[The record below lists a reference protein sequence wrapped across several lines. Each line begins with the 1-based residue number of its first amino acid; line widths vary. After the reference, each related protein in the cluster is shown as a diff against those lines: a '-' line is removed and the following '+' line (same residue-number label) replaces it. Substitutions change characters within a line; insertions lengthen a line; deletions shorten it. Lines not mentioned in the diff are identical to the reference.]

1 MSKDKFSPSRRTIL
15 MATAAAVPLVSV
27 PVYRAARADGLEGVE
42 LAQYQPVFFSA
53 AEWQFILAACDRLIP
68 AEGRGP
74 GALETN
80 VPVFIDQQLHNGLGD
95 DVYMEGP
102 HKADAPS
109 TLGFQGTFTPQQS
122 YRTGI
127 KLAQQVAQ
135 QKHGKPFEQLPASD
149 KDALLTALQKN
160 EIAFADLGEPG
171 LKASSFFNQLLGDA
185 KNGYLADPMYGGN
198 KDMKAWVAIGFPGAR
213 AAYTEWVDQHNVKY
227 PLGPVSVSG
236 KRA

>member
-15 MATAAAVPLVSV
+15 MASAAAVPLASV
-27 PVYRAARADGLEGVE
+27 PLYRAAHADGLEGVT
-42 LAQYQPVFFSA
+42 LQQYQPVFFSA
-53 AEWQFILAACDRLIP
+53 AEWTFILAACDRLIP

-95 DVYMEGP
+95 DVYLAGP
-102 HKADAPS
+102 HPADPPA
-109 TLGFQGTFTPQQS
+109 TLGFQGALTPQQA
-122 YRTGI
+122 YRLGI
-127 KLAQQVAQ
+127 KLAQQHAQ
-135 QKHGKPFEQLPASD
+135 QKHGKPFEQLGAVD

-160 EIAFADLGEPG
+160 EISFAELGEPA
-171 LKASSFFNQLLGDA
+171 LKASSFFNQLLGDS

-213 AAYTEWVDQHNVKY
+213 AAFTEWVDVHNVKY

>member
-1 MSKDKFSPSRRTIL
+1 
-15 MATAAAVPLVSV
+15 MATAAAVPLATV
-27 PVYRAARADGLEGVE
+27 PLYRAARADGLEGVE
-42 LAQYQPVFFSA
+42 LQQYQPVFFSA
-53 AEWQFILAACDRLIP
+53 AEWPFILAAVDRLIP

-74 GALETN
+74 GGLETN

-95 DVYMEGP
+95 DVYMAGP

-109 TLGFQGTFTPQQS
+109 TMGFQGTLTPQQN
-122 YRTGI
+122 YRAGI
-127 KLAQQVAQ
+127 KLAQQYAQ
-135 QKHGKPFEQLPASD
+135 QKYAKPFEQLSAAD

-160 EIAFADLGEPG
+160 EVVFADLGEPA
-171 LKASSFFNQLLGDA
+171 LKASQFFGQMLGDA